1 MLLRS
6 LGLVL
11 LISALAVGC
20 QSQSREEMMSQ
31 GLKLA
36 SEGNNKGAA
45 VVFANIL
52 EKHPGDQPAALAL
65 AEAYLKTGKPQ
76 QAASVADKVL
86 AKAPD
91 STQALLIATK
101 AKLAERDPESAQ
113 AIIEKVLSSPN
124 PPSEAW
130 ELSGQCHFLKARYG
144 EAMSDFEKAIAAS
157 PSNIPARAALVECL
171 IAMGDNGRAQIEL
184 DALLAANP
192 ANKEGLYL
200 QAQLQTRRGE
210 EDALIATF
218 AAITKHHPL
227 ELRARFAEAYLRL
240 TRNNDVEFARKKA
253 ASLMETFKNS
263 PEGYKLQG
271 LVFMATQDP
280 QQAVEPLLKA
290 LRLRPDVDTN
300 IHLAQAYS
308 ALGNDETAINH
319 IQAALTQAPDLVV
332 PRRMLAAIY
341 LKQKRLDEALA
352 ETGRI
357 FKTNPADVQGQ
368 AIMAEALL
376 AKRDY
381 DKGLAAYE
389 ELARNK
395 ADNPDVYLKKGML
408 LALKGK
414 DAEAEADLRKAV
426 ELGGDALEPRL
437 YLSSFLA
444 GKKRLDEAAEALQGT
459 RQGAS
464 ENALAL
470 NAMAKLRLRQGRLA
484 EALELLHKAK
494 AADPGLLMTYYNLA
508 ALSIATGKPEEAGRQ
523 FDEALAQS
531 PADIRALLGAAA
543 AREAKGEYDKAL
555 TFYTRASATGLP
567 QGALALAEYHLR
579 RDDKARA
586 LLILDECLSKSPD
599 ALALWLL
606 KSRVHANLGEHDKA
620 LAALSRVETMNQPL
634 GLRERVKYY
643 LAVKNKEKAMEA
655 ANRLRD
661 INPRA
666 GEYSLPL
673 AEVQEITG
681 DREAA
686 RRTLDR
692 ALREDPKSQQA
703 LMMLS
708 GLEAKEGRYP
718 QALALLDRAALA
730 GMNPAA
736 ANTMKGMIRQQAGDP
751 DGAARD
757 YETALRHDERQVL
770 ALNNLS
776 VLYAD
781 KAGNAGEAL
790 ELAMRAY
797 AMEPHNA
804 AVLDT
809 LGYALLKNG
818 RAKEAMV
825 ALREANRLMPGNAE
839 ISRHL
844 ESARVAGEDGKP

>member
-11 LISALAVGC
+11 LISALAWGC
-20 QSQSREEMMSQ
+20 QSQTREEMMSQ
-31 GLKLA
+31 GIKLA

-45 VVFANIL
+45 VVFASIL
-52 EKHPGDQPAALAL
+52 EKHPGDQPAELAL
-65 AEAYLKTGKPQ
+65 AEAYLKIGKPQ
-76 QAASVADKVL
+76 QAASMAAKVL
-86 AKAPD
+86 AKTPD
-91 STQALLIATK
+91 STQALLITAK
-101 AKLAERDPESAQ
+101 ARLSERDPENAY
-113 AIIEKVLSSPN
+113 AVLEKVLSSPN

-130 ELSGQCHFLKARYG
+130 ELSGQHHFMKARYG
-144 EAMSDFEKAIAAS
+144 EAMADFEKAIAAS
-157 PSNIPARAALVECL
+157 PSNLTARTALVECL
-171 IAMGDNGRAQIEL
+171 IALDDNGHAQIEL
-184 DALLAANP
+184 DALLAADP

-218 AAITKHHPL
+218 AAISRHHPL

-253 ASLMETFKNS
+253 ASLIETFKNS

-271 LVFMATQDP
+271 LVFMATQEP
-280 QQAVEPLLKA
+280 QQAVEPLHKA
-290 LRLRPDVDTN
+290 LRLRPDVDVN
-300 IHLAQAYS
+300 IYLAQAYS

-319 IQAALTQAPDLVV
+319 IQAALTQAPDHVV

-341 LKQKRLDEALA
+341 LKQKRLDEAIS

-357 FKTNPADVQGQ
+357 FKASPGDGQGQ
-368 AIMAEALL
+368 AILAEALL

-389 ELARNK
+389 EIAKTNS
-395 ADNPDVYLKKGML
+395 DNPDVYLKKGML

-414 DAEAEADLRKAV
+414 DAEAEADLRKSV
-426 ELGGDALEPRL
+426 ELGGEALEPRL

-459 RQGAS
+459 KQGAPES
-464 ENALAL
+464 ALAL
-470 NAMAKLRLRQGRLA
+470 NAIAKLRLRQGRLS
-484 EALELLHKAK
+484 EASELLNKAK

-508 ALSIATGKPEEAGRQ
+508 ALSIATGKGEEAGRQ

-531 PADIRALLGAAA
+531 PTDIRSLLGAAA
-543 AREAKGEYDKAL
+543 AREVKGEHAKAQE
-555 TFYTRASATGLP
+555 FYSRAAATGLP
-567 QGALALAEYHLR
+567 QGALALAEFHLR
-579 RDDKARA
+579 RDDKPKA
-586 LLILDECLSKSPD
+586 LLILDESLSKSPD

-606 KSRVHANLGEHDKA
+606 KSRVHASLGEHEKA
-620 LAALSRVETMNQPL
+620 LAVLSRVETMNQPL
-634 GLRERVKYY
+634 GLRERVKFY
-643 LAVKNKEKAMEA
+643 LAAKNKDKAMEA
-655 ANRLRD
+655 ATRLRD

-681 DREAA
+681 DRETA
-686 RRTLDR
+686 RKTLVR

-703 LMMLS
+703 LLMLS
-708 GLEAKEGRYP
+708 GLEAKDRRFPE
-718 QALALLDRAALA
+718 ALALLDKAILA
-730 GMNPAA
+730 GVNPAA

-751 DGAARD
+751 GGAARD
-757 YETALRHDERQVL
+757 YETALRHDERHVL

-781 KAGNAGEAL
+781 KADSAGEAL

-818 RAKEAMV
+818 RTKEALV
-825 ALREANRLMPGNAE
+825 ALQEASRLMPGNAE

-844 ESARVAGEDGKP
+844 ELARGAVKDSKP